1 MRRYTLNSIGVL
13 FILAVAILAV
23 NFYARPKFSLEKLEL
38 PQVDNVSIL
47 DVDVNSESDTV
58 TVVVVFDPS
67 LVSGDQ
73 TVPDFLA
80 IYDWGAQQI
89 EEGGAVEI
97 VLITKG
103 AREIPLVNGSGTIY
117 FILMESSLEKSQ
129 IDLLQ
134 RQLPVTLRQYVNIHE
149 QVARSTGGA
158 GGNIVIHDTPIVYYG
173 IDH

>member
-1 MRRYTLNSIGVL
+1 M
-13 FILAVAILAV
+13 
-23 NFYARPKFSLEKLEL
+23 
-38 PQVDNVSIL
+38 
-47 DVDVNSESDTV
+47 
-58 TVVVVFDPS
+58 
-67 LVSGDQ
+67 
-73 TVPDFLA
+73 
-80 IYDWGAQQI
+80 
-89 EEGGAVEI
+89 EI